1 MRINCPYCG
10 SRDLREFTFHGEAC
24 ASSRARAPC
33 EPGAPS
39 DPVDATYLR
48 DNPAGRSTG
57 WWTHDQGCRSWL
69 LIERD
74 NRSHEIFSVS
84 LARREAGQ

>member
-1 MRINCPYCG
+1 MRITCPYCG
-10 SRDLREFTFHGEAC
+10 SRDLREFTFLGEAC
-24 ASSRARAPC
+24 A
-33 EPGAPS
+33 PG
-39 DPVDATYLR
+39 DPYEQAYLR

-57 WWTHDQGCRSWL
+57 LWSHDNGCRSWL

-74 NRSHEIFSVS
+74 SRTHEIFSVS